1 MLHKEAVQDSLLD
14 LLIKLQG
21 LPAFQFLRLVG
32 GTSLALQ
39 IGHRQSIDIDLFGN
53 LPIDSIELMALLK
66 PIGRIELV
74 GGSKSIH
81 VFFINN
87 IKTDIVNYPY
97 NWLEDPIH
105 QDGIRLAGLRDIS
118 AMKIEAITQRGSK
131 KDFIDLFFLLEQYTL
146 KEILNFYEQKYTSG
160 NTWLALRS
168 LTYFDDAENQPMPK
182 MLKDVNWLKIKSRIE
197 MEVINL
203 IG

>member
-1 MLHKEAVQDSLLD
+1 
-14 LLIKLQG
+14 
-21 LPAFQFLRLVG
+21 
-32 GTSLALQ
+32 
-39 IGHRQSIDIDLFGN
+39 
-53 LPIDSIELMALLK
+53 MALLK